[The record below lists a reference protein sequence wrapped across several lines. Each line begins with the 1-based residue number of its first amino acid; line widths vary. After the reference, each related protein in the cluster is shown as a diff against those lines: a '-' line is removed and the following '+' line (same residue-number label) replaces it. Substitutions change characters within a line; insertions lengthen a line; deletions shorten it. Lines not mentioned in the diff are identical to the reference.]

1 MVVQKERRE
10 IEMKLTKERM
20 TNELFYRIENDLD
33 LQFTT
38 GLEIAA
44 EFYEAMSKIEEFQKL
59 ALNKY
64 GMEGSRIEFE
74 GEHITGIKINL
85 IVTDFDIYMDKRFSK
100 VSGEFTEKMNREYCF
115 DFSVI
120 YERIENGSV

>member
-1 MVVQKERRE
+1 
-10 IEMKLTKERM
+10 MKLTKERM

-33 LQFTT
+33 LQFIE

-44 EFYEAMSKIEEFQKL
+44 EFYEAMNKIEEFQNL

-64 GMEGSRIEFE
+64 GMEGSRIELE

-85 IVTDFDIYMDKRFSK
+85 IVNDFDVYMDERFSK
-100 VSGEFTEKMNREYCF
+100 VAGEFTESINREYCF

-120 YERIENGSV
+120 YERINLSEA